1 MTNQQ
6 SSTRNSNNTVMYV
19 FMAFMAAVI
28 LFLIFRKDTKPETSA
43 DKLKI
48 EMIEKKVAT
57 LEDQVKGWEN
67 ERKKSDS
74 NSALLVKELIGI
86 NKSIIAS
93 RDNQK
98 IIIRDH
104 DAIPN
109 IVRNLSVEQ
118 RYREFV
124 GAGTER

>member
-1 MTNQQ
+1 
-6 SSTRNSNNTVMYV
+6 
-19 FMAFMAAVI
+19 MAAVI

>member
-118 RYREFV
+118 RYREFI
-124 GAGTER
+124 GAEER